1 MVTIC
6 RHKGRDVGRGGGGIE
21 RCSWRGNGIWGRGC
35 DGYCYKDDLR
45 FLKGECSLI
54 VIPETFLLPLTH
66 STTLYYT
73 TSAFSISLRVGMWGQ
88 DERMAGP
95 LEKKW
100 PLFFLS
106 IQQILY
112 SDNVPFHLVIFLY
125 FPLYFLEVRA
135 PLKQSHCLEYE
146 QVSVKSAKLNYF
158 THCLMSD
165 PGTKMSAIVHPYQ
178 TFQSQSVRGW
188 EVKPNKW

>member
-1 MVTIC
+1 MREGVWWVLLQGRPEIPQGWMLPNSDSWNISAPSHTQYNTILHHL
-6 RHKGRDVGRGGGGIE
+6 RLLYLSQGGYVRTRWKNGR
-21 RCSWRGNGIWGRGC
+21 
-35 DGYCYKDDLR
+35 
-45 FLKGECSLI
+45 
-54 VIPETFLLPLTH
+54 
-66 STTLYYT
+66 
-73 TSAFSISLRVGMWGQ
+73 SAW
-88 DERMAGP
+88 EKMATV
-95 LEKKW
+95 
-100 PLFFLS
+100 FLS